1 MHTFHKI
8 DIFPQLCFLLFEG
21 ENPPRLFFFS
31 CTQSVYLK
39 PKVGNSL
46 FITVPDNS
54 RLLSFPRISKIILK
68 CMILNY
74 IHTERKKNKNTL
86 NIYLF
91 YFFLFY
97 IPTPVTPAPT
107 FPTLTPLPY
116 HPRLLLRKG
125 KVSLGE
131 LRKSGILS

>member
-46 FITVPDNS
+46 LLTVPDNS

-74 IHTERKKNKNTL
+74 IHTERKKQEHLK
-86 NIYLF
+86 YLF
-91 YFFLFY
+91 ILIFLFY
-97 IPTPVTPAPT
+97 MPTPVTPAPP

-116 HPRLLLRKG
+116 HSCLLLRKG

-131 LRKSGILS
+131 LRKSGVLS